1 MYQVMLNNGLGNILI
16 HDGNTVRNNIK
27 LLACTLTSEINKITN
42 LTFTLHYKHPNFND
56 FVEFKTLVSV
66 YNTDKNEYVF
76 KGRVLSI
83 TAGMDTDGKVTK
95 QVTCESQLAYLNDS
109 IQPYTPERQ
118 YAGDVNTTGLQ
129 EFITALLTN
138 HNSQVEEYKKIYPG
152 NITIQ
157 TWKTSDGVYKGLNYE
172 TTWKA
177 IQDKLLSV
185 FGGEIYIREDD
196 GLLYLDY
203 IEAGGSIKSTT
214 IELGR
219 NLKSISQ
226 DFDATKIITRL
237 IPLGAKLEDE
247 EGNQTENR
255 LTIAEVNN
263 DVIYVEDQTALNRYG
278 AIYNTAIWDDVTNA
292 NNLLTKAQNYLM
304 ENNSVHVNNNVTA
317 LNLYLLG
324 LDADDINLG
333 DSYLTKNSLLN
344 INETLR
350 VVKTNINILEPHL
363 STFDLGESTRLMSDL
378 LVDIKNDITNTN
390 NTVNITTSTVKN
402 ELAHMY
408 SVVETNMSN
417 MTQTETE
424 IQMLV
429 EQQQTTINDIET
441 FSNYVSNILSMD
453 ADGTTM
459 LFTNINDT
467 ITQLDG
473 KIDTNRTILE
483 EYIRFEDGNILLGK
497 SENPFILKLTN
508 NKIQFLKNGV
518 VVSYWD
524 MDEENFYIGNIKVD
538 VKQRAQFGEFYFEP
552 QENGSLSFN

>member
-1 MYQVMLNNGLGNILI
+1 MYQVMLDNGLGNVLI
-16 HDGNTVRNNIK
+16 HDGNTVSNNIK
-27 LLACTLTSEINKITN
+27 LLACTLTSEINKIAN
-42 LTFTLHYKHPNFND
+42 LTFTLHYQHPNFSD
-56 FVEFKTLVSV
+56 FVEFKTLVNV
-66 YNTDKNEYVF
+66 YNTDKDKYVF

-83 TAGMDTDGKVTK
+83 TAGMDADGKVTK
-95 QVTCESQLAYLNDS
+95 QIICESQLAYLNDS

-129 EFITALLTN
+129 EFITTLLTN
-138 HNSQVEEYKKIYPG
+138 HNNQVEEYKKIYPG

-185 FGGEIYIREDD
+185 FGGEIYIREDE

-203 IEAGGSIKSTT
+203 VEAGGSIKSTT

-278 AIYNTAIWDDVTNA
+278 AIYNTVIWDDVTNA

-324 LDADDINLG
+324 LDADDISLG

-459 LFTNINDT
+459 LFTTINDT